1 MAVSVDSLIKKAETN
16 MGKNINPV
24 VKQTAIEVIKRA
36 YKEKIYVLISNGFR
50 SFEEQDKLYAQGRTN
65 KSKPIVT
72 NARGGYSAHNYGLA
86 IDFVIVSDDGRRA
99 IWTVTDKWRR
109 VASIAK
115 SLGFEWGGEWS
126 SFKDYPHLQMTKGLT
141 MKELLSG
148 KRPVLT
154 SKVPAASSYP
164 GIVYK
169 VKSPLMSGKNVEKI
183 QKAAGMKKS
192 EVDGKYGKKTETA
205 VKAYQKKNKLKVTGT
220 VEKET
225 WDKMF

>member
-24 VKQTAIEVIKRA
+24 VKKTAIEVVKRA

-50 SFEEQDKLYAQGRTN
+50 SFAEQDKLYAQGRTN

-109 VASIAK
+109 AASIAK

-154 SKVPAASSYP
+154 SKVPVASSYP
-164 GIVYK
+164 GVVYK

-183 QKAAGMKKS
+183 QKAAGLKK
-192 EVDGKYGKKTETA
+192 V
-205 VKAYQKKNKLKVTGT
+205 N
-220 VEKET
+220 
-225 WDKMF
+225 